1 MNEEEDKKKTK
12 TCWSSDYTKLFK
24 KEEEV
29 YSATENVS
37 TEIPRRSLM
46 LQSTNQ
52 PTILLQLQEKG
63 VALNDII
70 DAALALYTPCRD
82 VDNKKTTD
90 EIREKLEKMIIR
102 QCQDINVSTLVKSA
116 IYLDDELKKG
126 NLKINGDPVNVL
138 SDELIGMAIA
148 EYIGGKKALFN
159 YVRYDAK
166 KPGII
171 GKLDVF
177 LDDAISGLIA
187 GCMSRVFEDW
197 I

>member
-1 MNEEEDKKKTK
+1 MNKEEDKKKTK
-12 TCWSSDYTKLFK
+12 PCWSDDYTKLFK

-29 YSATENVS
+29 
-37 TEIPRRSLM
+37 
-46 LQSTNQ
+46 NQ

-63 VALNDII
+63 ITLNDII

-102 QCQDINVSTLVKSA
+102 QCRDINIHTLIKSA

-126 NLKINGDPVNVL
+126 KLKISGDPVNVL

-159 YVRYDAK
+159 YVRYDSK

-171 GKLDVF
+171 ARLDIF

-187 GCMSRVFEDW
+187 GCMSRIFEDW

>member
-1 MNEEEDKKKTK
+1 MNKEADKKKTK
-12 TCWSSDYTKLFK
+12 PCWSNDYTQLFK
-24 KEEEV
+24 KEV
-29 YSATENVS
+29 NSVTENV
-37 TEIPRRSLM
+37 TAEIPCQTPM

-52 PTILLQLQEKG
+52 PTILSQLQEKG
-63 VALNDII
+63 ITLNDII

-82 VDNKKTTD
+82 VDNKKTID

-126 NLKINGDPVNVL
+126 KLKINGDPVNVL

-159 YVRYDAK
+159 YVRYDSK

-171 GKLDVF
+171 AKLGVF
-177 LDDAISGLIA
+177 LDDAVSGLIA
-187 GCMSRVFEDW
+187 GCMTRVFEDW